1 MNGLLLDTHVWF
13 WHLIGSERL
22 PDRLREALDNRPGD
36 CWLSPISIWEI
47 GMLAQKGR
55 IQLGSELR
63 TWISEAFK
71 VFPLHIA
78 DLNLEVALSSLEV
91 KLPHRDPADRF
102 LAATAKVFDLTLVT
116 VDRRLIAAPS
126 LSTLVD

>member
-1 MNGLLLDTHVWF
+1 
-13 WHLIGSERL
+13 
-22 PDRLREALDNRPGD
+22 
-36 CWLSPISIWEI
+36 
-47 GMLAQKGR
+47 MLAQKGR